1 MLRSVVFI
9 FWSGLLFLF
18 TCTES
23 MEQFVHQ
30 GVITFSWSPQPN
42 LNEFLYPLP
51 TSPDIAFISRKM
63 GHALSFF
70 ILSLLSFSLFLSIRK
85 MLMISLLY
93 AVISEVLQLFFH
105 RGGRLFD
112 IGFDGIGIIGALL
125 IVTSFKVINK
135 KSPTRNSQT

>member
-1 MLRSVVFI
+1 MVRLVVFI
-9 FWSGLLFLF
+9 CWSGLLFLF

-23 MEQFVHQ
+23 MEQFVQQ
-30 GVITFSWSPQPN
+30 GIINFSWSPQPN
-42 LNEFLYPLP
+42 FYEFLYPLP
-51 TSPDIAFISRKM
+51 TSPDTAFISRKM

-85 MLMISLLY
+85 MLTISLLY
-93 AVISEVLQLFFH
+93 AVITEVLQLFFH

-112 IGFDGIGIIGALL
+112 IGFDGIGILGALI

-135 KSPTRNSQT
+135 RQFSQ